1 MMEQLVF
8 YLFAFLLLLSA
19 GLVITVRNPVFAA
32 LSLILAFFSS
42 AAIWILL
49 EAEFLAITLVL
60 VYVGA
65 VMVLF
70 MFVVMMLDI
79 DLAKLR
85 ADFIRYLPVGGIV
98 IVLLAGAMGLV
109 LYSADFDLAAGQK
122 HGPNY
127 SNVSELGKALYT
139 DYLYPFEIA
148 GAILLVAIIA
158 AIVLTMRPPRSNRTQ
173 KPEKQV
179 AVKRDNRLRL
189 VQMQTASPEAVSE
202 PESKSE
208 QS

>member
-109 LYSADFDLAAGQK
+109 LYSADFDLTAGQK